1 MNCKF
6 VTVMIVSIIWFFC
19 IVYMILYMISFEST
33 DAYEF
38 KDSQILEYRSL
49 WYSYQHF
56 TFALSALLMIMSLA
70 LIAIVQMK
78 NYRNVVLG
86 WTEDWEWR
94 KKILPAICKFLYSLT
109 DEKWCLSW
117 SEETFDTLF
126 IEFATIILLGNGTNY
141 G

>member
-1 MNCKF
+1 
-6 VTVMIVSIIWFFC
+6 
-19 IVYMILYMISFEST
+19 MISFEST

-38 KDSQILEYRSL
+38 IDSQILESRSL

-70 LIAIVQMK
+70 LIAIVQIR

-94 KKILPAICKFLYSLT
+94 KKILPAICKF
-109 DEKWCLSW
+109 
-117 SEETFDTLF
+117 FF
-126 IEFATIILLGNGTNY
+126 IY
-141 G
+141 